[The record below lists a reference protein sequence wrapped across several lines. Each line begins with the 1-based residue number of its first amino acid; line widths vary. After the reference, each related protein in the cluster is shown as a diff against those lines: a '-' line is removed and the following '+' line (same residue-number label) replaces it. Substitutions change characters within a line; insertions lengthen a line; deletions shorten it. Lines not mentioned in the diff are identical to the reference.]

1 MRAVKRLLW
10 WLIAGSEGGLNR
22 ARIIFTLKERPYN
35 AKQLSE
41 KLGLNYT
48 TVRYHLK
55 VLESNNLI
63 ISSGKKYGKMYFLSS
78 FLLDN
83 YEDFE
88 EIWAKIM
95 KKKISNEKNK
105 EGDTR

>member
-10 WLIAGSEGGLNR
+10 WIIAGSEGGFNR

-35 AKQLSE
+35 AKQLAE
-41 KLGLNYT
+41 RLKLNYT

-63 ISSGKKYGKMYFLSS
+63 ISSGKKYGKMYFLSPI
-78 FLLDN
+78 LLDN

-95 KKKISNEKNK
+95 KKKITNEKNK
-105 EGDTR
+105 EEDKP